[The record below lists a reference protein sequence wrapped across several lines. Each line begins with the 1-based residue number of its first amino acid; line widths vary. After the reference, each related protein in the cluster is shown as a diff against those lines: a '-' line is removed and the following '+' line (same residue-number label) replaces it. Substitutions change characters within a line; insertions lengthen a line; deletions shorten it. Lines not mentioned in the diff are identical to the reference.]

1 MTGQPEVPQVPDAVD
16 RPRIGVDEWVAEH
29 EGRDERYQGRL
40 GRLRRRFDRTP
51 TFTRL
56 GVFVLVFALIP
67 FMGASDYVMRVGVDT
82 LLFALLA
89 LGLNVVVGFAGLLD
103 LGYIA
108 FFGFGAY
115 AYGLMSS
122 DQVGVH
128 WPAEITVPLVIVGS
142 VLLGLL
148 LGLPSRRLLGDYLAI
163 VTLFFGQAF
172 FTLVNNANQINFPWN
187 DHPTDVTGGPNGLT
201 DIDPM
206 DFFGYKFTT
215 LRQYFWLALGT
226 VTVVL
231 VLLHLVND
239 SRIGRAWRA
248 LREDPLAAETM
259 SIPVNWL
266 KLLAFMF
273 GAATAGLT
281 GTIFAAF
288 QISIFP
294 EDFYTPVLITIY
306 AMVILGGAG
315 SLAGAVLGAITINV
329 ALEVLRTPDHARYIF
344 YLGILAGLVVL
355 FRRPWWRLAIVL
367 GGTVVFGFVVH
378 AIVAATWPRGT
389 AGSAPGGGWVDGA
402 LDHWL
407 VLPRDPYYIGNV
419 AFGILMACVLV
430 LTLLKGWWRT
440 IFVIPVLY
448 LAAFVWEN
456 RLVVEG
462 AGATRLFLLGAI
474 LVVLMHVRPQG
485 LLGTSRVEIA

>member
-1 MTGQPEVPQVPDAVD
+1 MSETPQVPDG
-16 RPRIGVDEWVAEH
+16 PRIGVDDWVAEH
-29 EGRDERYQGRL
+29 EGRDERYAGWQ
-40 GRLRRRFDRTP
+40 GRLRRGFDRVPGSAKLSAFIFLAATVP
-51 TFTRL
+51 FL
-56 GVFVLVFALIP
+56 GP
-67 FMGASDYVMRVGVDT
+67 SDYILRVGVNT

-89 LGLNVVVGFAGLLD
+89 VGLNVVVGYAGLLD

-108 FFGFGAY
+108 FYGFGAY
-115 AYGLMSS
+115 AYALMSS
-122 DQVGVH
+122 PQFDIH
-128 WPAEITVPLVIVGS
+128 WPGEATIPLVILGS
-142 VLLGLL
+142 VLLGLV

-172 FTLVNNANQINFPWN
+172 FTIANNANRITFPWN
-187 DHPTDVTGGPNGLT
+187 DHPTNITGGPNGIPGVDQL
-201 DIDPM
+201 
-206 DFFGYKFTT
+206 DFFGYKFES
-215 LRQYFWLALGT
+215 LRQYFWLSLGT
-226 VTVVL
+226 LAIVL
-231 VLLHLVND
+231 VLLHLVNE

-248 LREDPLAAETM
+248 LREDPLAAEAM

-288 QISIFP
+288 QINVFP
-294 EDFYTPVLITIY
+294 DNFYTPVLITIY

-315 SLAGAVLGAITINV
+315 SLAGAVLGAISVNAI
-329 ALEVLRTPDHARYIF
+329 LEVLRTPEHARYIF
-344 YLGILAGLVVL
+344 YLAILFGLLLL
-355 FRRPWWRLAIVL
+355 FRPWWRLALVL
-367 GGTVVFGFVVH
+367 GATIGLGFAVH

-389 AGSAPGGGWVDGA
+389 AGPKPGGFIGSVI
-402 LDHWL
+402 DHW
-407 VLPRDPYYIGNV
+407 VLFPRDPYYIGNA
-419 AFGILMACVLV
+419 AFGALIGCVLV

-456 RLVVEG
+456 RLVQEG
-462 AGATRLFLLGAI
+462 AGPTRLLLLGSI
-474 LVVLMHVRPQG
+474 LIVLMHVRPQG

>member
-1 MTGQPEVPQVPDAVD
+1 LTEVPQVPDAAE
-16 RPRIGVDEWVAEH
+16 RSRIGVDEWVAEH
-29 EGRDERYQGRL
+29 EGRDERYLGRL
-40 GRLRRRFDRTP
+40 GALRRHFDRTP
-51 TFTRL
+51 AFARL
-56 GVFVLVFALIP
+56 GAFLLVAAAIP
-67 FMGASDYVMRVGVDT
+67 FMGASDYVIRVGVNT

-122 DQVGVH
+122 DQFGIH
-128 WPAEITVPLVIVGS
+128 WPAEVTIPLVMLGS

-172 FTLVNNANQINFPWN
+172 FTLVNNANRITFPWN
-187 DHPTDVTGGPNGLT
+187 DQPTDLTGGPNGLT
-201 DIDPM
+201 NIDPM
-206 DFFGYKFTT
+206 EFFGYTFTT
-215 LRQYFWLALGT
+215 LHQYFWLALGT
-226 VTVVL
+226 LAIVL
-231 VLLHLVND
+231 VLLFFVNE
-239 SRIGRAWRA
+239 SRVGRAWRA

-288 QISIFP
+288 QINIFP

-306 AMVILGGAG
+306 AMVVLGGAG

-329 ALEVLRTPDHARYIF
+329 MLEVLRTPEHARYIF
-344 YLGILAGLVVL
+344 YVAILIGLVVL
-355 FRRPWWRLAIVL
+355 FRPWWRLAIVL
-367 GGTVVFGFVVH
+367 AGTVAFGFVLH
-378 AIVAATWPRGT
+378 AIVDATWPRGT
-389 AGSAPGGGWVDGA
+389 AGASPGGGLVSRVIDQWVI
-402 LDHWL
+402 
-407 VLPRDPYYIGNV
+407 LPRDPYYIGNV
-419 AFGILMACVLV
+419 AFGCLIAAVLV
-430 LTLLKGWWRT
+430 LTLVKGWWRT
-440 IFVIPVLY
+440 ILVIPVLY

-456 RLVVEG
+456 RLVQEG
-462 AGATRLFLLGAI
+462 AGATRLILLGAI
-474 LVVLMHVRPQG
+474 LIVLMHVRPQG

>member
-1 MTGQPEVPQVPDAVD
+1 MSEIPQVPDARD

-29 EGRDERYQGRL
+29 EGRDERYLGWQGA
-40 GRLRRRFDRTP
+40 LRRRFDQIP
-51 TFTRL
+51 LSARL
-56 GVFVLVFALIP
+56 GAFILIVATLP
-67 FMGASDYVMRVGVDT
+67 FMGPSDYVLRVGVNT

-89 LGLNVVVGFAGLLD
+89 VGLNVVVGYAGLLD

-108 FFGFGAY
+108 FYGFGAY
-115 AYGLMSS
+115 LYAILSS
-122 DQVGVH
+122 SQFDLH
-128 WPAEITVPLVIVGS
+128 WPGEATIPLVILGS
-142 VLLGLL
+142 VLLGLV

-172 FTLVNNANQINFPWN
+172 FTLANNANRITFPWN
-187 DHPTDVTGGPNGLT
+187 DGPTNITGGPNGIPGVDQLE
-201 DIDPM
+201 
-206 DFFGYKFTT
+206 FFGYTFES
-215 LRQYFWLALGT
+215 LRQYFWLSLGMLA
-226 VTVVL
+226 VVL
-231 VLLHLVND
+231 VLLHLVNE

-248 LREDPLAAETM
+248 LREDPLAAEAM
-259 SIPVNWL
+259 SIPVNRL

-288 QISIFP
+288 QINVFP
-294 EDFYTPVLITIY
+294 DNFYTPVLITIY

-315 SLAGAVLGAITINV
+315 SLSGAVLGAITVNV
-329 ALEVLRTPDHARYIF
+329 VLEVLRTPEHARYVF
-344 YLGILAGLVVL
+344 YLAILAGLLLL
-355 FRRPWWRLAIVL
+355 FRPWWRLAIVL
-367 GGTVVFGFVVH
+367 GGTIGLGFAVH

-389 AGSAPGGGWVDGA
+389 AGASPGEGFISRVI
-402 LDHWL
+402 DHWV
-407 VLPRDPYYIGNV
+407 VLPRDPYYIGNF
-419 AFGILMACVLV
+419 AFGALIISVLV

-456 RLVVEG
+456 RLVQEG
-462 AGATRLFLLGAI
+462 AGATRLILLGSI
-474 LVVLMHVRPQG
+474 LIVLMHVRPQG